1 MNSKAY
7 EEAVLK
13 GITRAKTE
21 MKQHKKPMKWKKT
34 MSIAA
39 SVGIVGIIGLSQPEV
54 AKALQE
60 MTQSFN
66 AFSAHLFGE
75 PAGRFQEVA
84 KMIGVSEVDEETTI
98 TLDEVVLD
106 DNLLMMA
113 LTVESDFLAGYEKLN
128 ENDFFNLD
136 YYLFVNG
143 KKTMANS
150 PKVRQIDEKTGAII
164 IEASMGDLHLPDEVT
179 IDLRISQLTR
189 GFESLKGK
197 WNFKF
202 KASKLLGGERLN
214 PDATIEY
221 ERTMISANQV
231 VKSQLANTI
240 YMSVEGES
248 ADDVF
253 YELGDLV
260 IKGSNEELY
269 DVDDVQGSFD
279 SEKKE
284 ATFKLR
290 VNSNWSDLE
299 WIEIYP
305 RTTEPYRY
313 IVKDNIH
320 YQIYQ
325 TPNTQVIDDE
335 YQAITRKPTDQELA
349 SGFALDEVIY
359 YLNLQKSTEFK
370 ILTEFIGE
378 EIWVNS
384 TEKVMIEDIELM
396 EDEVKI
402 IFRLPDTYWPHNLSS
417 LVLFDEELNDY
428 ARREGQSVMAVE
440 DQSQGLYS
448 VRIDYIDTSKAYTI
462 AIPLMPE
469 LSEEAPAWS
478 LRIPLK

>member
-75 PAGRFQEVA
+75 ATGRFQEVA

-164 IEASMGDLHLPDEVT
+164 IEASMSDLHLPDEVT

-248 ADDVF
+248 VDDVF

-305 RTTEPYRY
+305 RTTGPYCY
-313 IVKDNIH
+313 IVKDKIH

-325 TPNTQVIDDE
+325 TPNTQVIDDQ
-335 YQAITRKPTDQELA
+335 YQAITRKPTNQELA

-428 ARREGQSVMAVE
+428 ARREGQS
-440 DQSQGLYS
+440 
-448 VRIDYIDTSKAYTI
+448 
-462 AIPLMPE
+462 
-469 LSEEAPAWS
+469 
-478 LRIPLK
+478 

>member
-21 MKQHKKPMKWKKT
+21 MKQHKKTMKWKKT

-39 SVGIVGIIGLSQPEV
+39 SVGIAGIIGLSQPEV

-75 PAGRFQEVA
+75 PTGRFQEVA

-128 ENDFFNLD
+128 ENDFFNID

-253 YELGDLV
+253 YELEDLV
-260 IKGSNEELY
+260 IKGSNGQLY
-269 DVDDVQGSFD
+269 NVDDLQGSFD

-290 VNSNWSDLE
+290 VHSNWSDLE

-305 RTTEPYRY
+305 RTTERYCY
-313 IVKDNIH
+313 IVKDKIH

-384 TEKVMIEDIELM
+384 TEKVMIEDVQLM
-396 EDEVKI
+396 KDEVKI

-462 AIPLMPE
+462 VIPLMPE

>member
-75 PAGRFQEVA
+75 PTGRFQEVA

-164 IEASMGDLHLPDEVT
+164 IEASMGYLHLPDEVT

-428 ARREGQSVMAVE
+428 ARREGQS
-440 DQSQGLYS
+440 
-448 VRIDYIDTSKAYTI
+448 
-462 AIPLMPE
+462 
-469 LSEEAPAWS
+469 
-478 LRIPLK
+478 

>member
-1 MNSKAY
+1 
-7 EEAVLK
+7 
-13 GITRAKTE
+13 
-21 MKQHKKPMKWKKT
+21 
-34 MSIAA
+34 
-39 SVGIVGIIGLSQPEV
+39 
-54 AKALQE
+54 
-60 MTQSFN
+60 
-66 AFSAHLFGE
+66 
-75 PAGRFQEVA
+75 
-84 KMIGVSEVDEETTI
+84 
-98 TLDEVVLD
+98 
-106 DNLLMMA
+106 MMA

-313 IVKDNIH
+313 IVKD
-320 YQIYQ
+320 
-325 TPNTQVIDDE
+325 
-335 YQAITRKPTDQELA
+335 
-349 SGFALDEVIY
+349 
-359 YLNLQKSTEFK
+359 KS
-370 ILTEFIGE
+370 
-378 EIWVNS
+378 
-384 TEKVMIEDIELM
+384 
-396 EDEVKI
+396 
-402 IFRLPDTYWPHNLSS
+402 
-417 LVLFDEELNDY
+417 
-428 ARREGQSVMAVE
+428 QS
-440 DQSQGLYS
+440 
-448 VRIDYIDTSKAYTI
+448 R
-462 AIPLMPE
+462 
-469 LSEEAPAWS
+469 SEEHTSELQS
-478 LRIPLK
+478 LS

>member
-21 MKQHKKPMKWKKT
+21 INQQKKT
-34 MSIAA
+34 MKLKPVMPMVASIE
-39 SVGIVGIIGLSQPEV
+39 IVGIIGLSQPEIV
-54 AKALQE
+54 KAVQE

-75 PAGRFQEVA
+75 STGRFQEVA
-84 KMIGVSEVDEETTI
+84 KMIGMSQINQESTI

-113 LTVESDFLAGYEKLN
+113 LTVESDFLSGYEKLN

-143 KKTMANS
+143 REILANS
-150 PKVRQIDEKTGAII
+150 SKVRQIDETTGAII
-164 IEASMGDLHLPDEVT
+164 IEASVADLHLQDKVN
-179 IDLRISQLTR
+179 IDLRISHLIR
-189 GFESLKGK
+189 GMESLKGK
-197 WNFKF
+197 WNFSF
-202 KASKLLGGERLN
+202 KAFKLSGGERLN
-214 PDATIEY
+214 PDAKIEY
-221 ERTMISANQV
+221 AKTTISANQV

-290 VNSNWSDLE
+290 VNSNWSDLD

-305 RTTEPYRY
+305 RTTERYCY
-313 IVKDNIH
+313 IVKDKIH

-325 TPNTQVIDDE
+325 TPNTQVIDDQ

-349 SGFALDEVIY
+349 SGFALDEVTY
-359 YLNLQKSTEFK
+359 YLNLQKSSEFK
-370 ILTEFIGE
+370 ILSDFIGD

-384 TEKVMIEDIELM
+384 TEKVTIEAVELM
-396 EDEVKI
+396 NDEVKI
-402 IFRLPDTYWPHNLSS
+402 IFKLPDTYWPHNLTS
-417 LVLFDEELNDY
+417 LILFDDQWHDY
-428 ARREGQSVMAVE
+428 ARRKGQSVMAIE
-440 DQSQGLYS
+440 DQSQRLYS
-448 VRIDYIDTSKAYTI
+448 VRFDQIDTSKAYTI

-469 LSEEAPAWS
+469 LNDEELAWS

>member
-1 MNSKAY
+1 M
-7 EEAVLK
+7 
-13 GITRAKTE
+13 
-21 MKQHKKPMKWKKT
+21 
-34 MSIAA
+34 
-39 SVGIVGIIGLSQPEV
+39 
-54 AKALQE
+54 
-60 MTQSFN
+60 
-66 AFSAHLFGE
+66 
-75 PAGRFQEVA
+75 
-84 KMIGVSEVDEETTI
+84 
-98 TLDEVVLD
+98 
-106 DNLLMMA
+106 
-113 LTVESDFLAGYEKLN
+113 
-128 ENDFFNLD
+128 
-136 YYLFVNG
+136 
-143 KKTMANS
+143 
-150 PKVRQIDEKTGAII
+150 
-164 IEASMGDLHLPDEVT
+164 
-179 IDLRISQLTR
+179 
-189 GFESLKGK
+189 
-197 WNFKF
+197 
-202 KASKLLGGERLN
+202 N

-313 IVKDNIH
+313 IVKDKIH

-349 SGFALDEVIY
+349 SGFAIDEVIY

-428 ARREGQSVMAVE
+428 ARREGQS
-440 DQSQGLYS
+440 
-448 VRIDYIDTSKAYTI
+448 
-462 AIPLMPE
+462 
-469 LSEEAPAWS
+469 
-478 LRIPLK
+478 